1 MTPPREELLAGPSGG
16 VPEGGTVVTGDDRC
30 MPVTAP
36 EALPGGRD
44 VEEENGDA
52 ADPRPAQAWAGARV
66 SLTKKFKK

>member
-1 MTPPREELLAGPSGG
+1 
-16 VPEGGTVVTGDDRC
+16 

-36 EALPGGRD
+36 EALLGGRD